1 MIPKSAQ
8 GLPHTEAKFGIAALA
23 YATAANWLAAA
34 FLAAAAHALDATRS
48 LSSTEPMSRTDP
60 LPQTE
65 QVSARYR
72 DLDLWDSAQAL
83 EALWE
88 GQMAA
93 VAALRPALPA
103 LAQAA
108 DAAAAR
114 LLSGAGRLIYAGA
127 GTSGRLAA
135 LDAAE
140 LPPTFDWPQERIA
153 LLIAGGTASLLRAA
167 EGAEDDTAA
176 ALSGLEDL
184 GPAPADVL
192 IALAASG
199 ATPFPVAAVQAARA
213 GGLLT
218 IGIANSAGAPL
229 LAAAEH
235 GVLIATGAEA
245 IAGSTRMKAGTAQKA
260 ALTLLSTLIMIR
272 LGRIHQGRMIEMR
285 PTNAKLLARARRMVA
300 ELTGAAPAEAATAL
314 ERAGGSTKTAC
325 LMILR
330 GLDAAAAE
338 ALLSRHAGILRHA
351 LADPKQISDKENGP

>member
-1 MIPKSAQ
+1 MTGPKPS
-8 GLPHTEAKFGIAALA
+8 P
-23 YATAANWLAAA
+23 AT
-34 FLAAAAHALDATRS
+34 
-48 LSSTEPMSRTDP
+48 P

-65 QVSARYR
+65 SVSPRYR
-72 DLDLWDSAQAL
+72 DLDRWESLPAI

-103 LAQAA
+103 LADAA
-108 DAAAAR
+108 NAAAAR
-114 LLSGAGRLIYAGA
+114 LRTARGRLIYAGA

-140 LPPTFDWPQERIA
+140 LPPTFDWPQDRIA
-153 LLIAGGTASLLRAA
+153 LLIAGGAASLLRAA
-167 EGAEDDTAA
+167 EGAEDNAA
-176 ALSGLEDL
+176 AAEAETRALET
-184 GPAPADVL
+184 GPADVL

-199 ATPFPVAAVQAARA
+199 GTPFAIRALQTARVR
-213 GGLLT
+213 GSLT
-218 IGIANSAGAPL
+218 IGIANSPATPL

-235 GVLIATGAEA
+235 PVLIETGAEA

-272 LGRIHQGRMIEMR
+272 LGRVYDGRMVEMR
-285 PTNAKLLARARRMVA
+285 PTNAKLLARAQRMVA
-300 ELTGAAPAEAATAL
+300 ELTGCTPAEAISALQTAD
-314 ERAGGSTKTAC
+314 GSIKLAS

-330 GLDAAAAE
+330 NLDRAAAE

-351 LADPKQISDKENGP
+351 LAETKALPL